1 MTPVKLT
8 VCHRPARQQVYVSYG
23 GLLMKI
29 VGDQRA
35 LSALELDSMVY
46 CLIKRTDKD

>member
-1 MTPVKLT
+1 
-8 VCHRPARQQVYVSYG
+8 
-23 GLLMKI
+23 MKI